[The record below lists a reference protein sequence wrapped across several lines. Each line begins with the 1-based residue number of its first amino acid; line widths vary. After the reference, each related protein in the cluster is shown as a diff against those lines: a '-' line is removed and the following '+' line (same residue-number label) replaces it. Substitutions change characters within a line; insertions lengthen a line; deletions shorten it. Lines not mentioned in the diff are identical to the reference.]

1 MESKTVNVPKI
12 SCGHCV
18 MNIKREVS
26 EVPGVKS
33 VEADAA
39 TKLVT
44 VQWEAPADWGKIA
57 AALAEA
63 GYPAAE

>member
-1 MESKTVNVPKI
+1 
-12 SCGHCV
+12 

-39 TKLVT
+39 TKQVT
-44 VQWEAPADWGKIA
+44 VQWEAPADWSKIS
-57 AALAEA
+57 AALTEA